1 MDENAER
8 EPPDLQ
14 NFDGFSGSAER
25 ERLISSDKILSAVA
39 NDHRRAILRS
49 LIDASDGTLGYDT
62 LVDHIADRVEAEN
75 TDGVSDEHRQ
85 RVRIALHHTHLPKLA
100 EAGIID
106 YEAEAGQIQFVGGE
120 LERDILTLVGPH
132 AANE

>member
-1 MDENAER
+1 MDENVER
-8 EPPDLQ
+8 EPPDLE
-14 NFDGFSGSAER
+14 NIDDFSTSTER
-25 ERLISSDKILSAVA
+25 ERVISPDRILSAVA
-39 NDHRRAILRS
+39 NEHRRAILRS
-49 LIDASDGTLGYDT
+49 LNNVSDRTLEYDT
-62 LVDHIADRVEAEN
+62 LVDHVAERVEDEN